1 MTRAFGTALL
11 VLLISNSY
19 QAFLK
24 PWNGIKWR
32 KKKLTCFITL
42 LFLKSLIFTGKNQW
56 EVCIHASC
64 SFPPLEP
71 SRGPIPKIPVWT
83 QSQSKFLGQFA
94 VFLPSQCWCARFGEL
109 TAMNN
114 IVRTSRRARSKKTKQ
129 CWVEVSQL
137 FLTETVGMMLV
148 WVLFLACL
156 DGIGFRLAEQNKR
169 QLSCSKRLTS
179 KCPLHP
185 RYVLC

>member
-1 MTRAFGTALL
+1 MKVDLFHHRYTAYTKYVQKRNFCTMTRAFGTALL

-32 KKKLTCFITL
+32 KKKLTCYITL

-109 TAMNN
+109 TAINN
-114 IVRTSRRARSKKTKQ
+114 IVKTSRRARSKKKN
-129 CWVEVSQL
+129 S
-137 FLTETVGMMLV
+137 VG
-148 WVLFLACL
+148 W
-156 DGIGFRLAEQNKR
+156 
-169 QLSCSKRLTS
+169 
-179 KCPLHP
+179 KCPNYFWL
-185 RYVLC
+185 RL